1 VSSILI
7 PKTSVGLQELQGAKP
22 RKSRQNLLVVRRP
35 VQKCLKKVLSRALMS
50 ERQTH
55 QNSVASGVIMNTP
68 KMNKAVLNKTN
79 RLTRQIRFMWLAIGL
94 VGSVLVFSVVKAQ
107 ATAPARMVTECGHV
121 AQKVKWDYCITRTG
135 NSHNEDIVYVLHGAG
150 GDESTWT
157 RWPAFQDVRARW
169 EKTGFQAPIIVAL
182 SFGPI
187 WLLADPNSSPHSG
200 LFDVFT
206 KEVMPY
212 VEQRLLTD
220 SLAGISA
227 NRKRRILGFSMGG
240 FNGSQLILKM
250 PRAFKSAVLACP
262 GLSTVSPFASRPEI
276 DSYISRTGANKDFV
290 NSILTIAKDFFPDE
304 AAWQADSPLR
314 LAQTKFGATSPA
326 VYVSCGRTDEGGFYE
341 GSQAFANSARTRG
354 ADIKWESLAGGHCV
368 MNAEAIADFL
378 STH

>member
-1 VSSILI
+1 
-7 PKTSVGLQELQGAKP
+7 
-22 RKSRQNLLVVRRP
+22 
-35 VQKCLKKVLSRALMS
+35 
-50 ERQTH
+50 
-55 QNSVASGVIMNTP
+55 MNTTN
-68 KMNKAVLNKTN
+68 MNKTN
-79 RLTRQIRFMWLAIGL
+79 PLIRQIRFMGHAIVLAAC
-94 VGSVLVFSVVKAQ
+94 GSLSVVLFGLFFSAAKAQ
-107 ATAPARMVTECGHV
+107 AATPARMVTECGHV
-121 AQKVKWDYCITRTG
+121 AQKVKWDYCITRTE

-157 RWPAFQDVRARW
+157 RWPAFQDVRAHW

-220 SLAGISA
+220 RAP

-262 GLSTVSPFASRPEI
+262 GLSTVSPFAPRPEI
-276 DSYISRTGANKDFV
+276 DAYISRTGANKDFV
-290 NSILTIAKDFFPDE
+290 NSILTIAKDFFPNE

-314 LAQTKFGATSPA
+314 LAQTKLGATSPA
-326 VYVSCGRTDEGGFYE
+326 VYVSCGRTDEGGFFE
-341 GSQAFANSARTRG
+341 GSQTFANSARTRG
-354 ADIKWESLAGGHCV
+354 TDIKWESLAGGHCV

>member
-1 VSSILI
+1 LN
-7 PKTSVGLQELQGAKP
+7 TSNALAFAFLGGLFGGFFF
-22 RKSRQNLLVVRRP
+22 
-35 VQKCLKKVLSRALMS
+35 
-50 ERQTH
+50 T
-55 QNSVASGVIMNTP
+55 T
-68 KMNKAVLNKTN
+68 
-79 RLTRQIRFMWLAIGL
+79 
-94 VGSVLVFSVVKAQ
+94 KAQ
-107 ATAPARMVTECGHV
+107 AATPARMVTECGHI
-121 AQKVKWDYCITRTG
+121 AQKVKWDYCITRTE
-135 NSHNEDIVYVLHGAG
+135 NSQNEDIVYVLHGAG

-206 KEVMPY
+206 KVVMPY

-220 SLAGISA
+220 RLVDRLARA
-227 NRKRRILGFSMGG
+227 APNRKRRILGFSMGG

-250 PRAFKSAVLACP
+250 PHAFKSAVLACP
-262 GLSTVSPFASRPEI
+262 AIFTFSPFAPQQEI
-276 DSYISRTGANKDFV
+276 DAYISRTGAIKDFV
-290 NSILTIAKDFFPDE
+290 NSSLTATKDFFPDE

-314 LAQTKFGATSPA
+314 LAQTKFGAASPA

-341 GSQAFANSARTRG
+341 GAQAFAKSAKTRG
-354 ADIKWESLAGGHCV
+354 ANIKWESLAGGHCV